1 MITADRDTLQERD
14 TDMKIEQGSYTLEQ
28 LCQEV
33 IDHTE
38 SAFEQYHVKHLK
50 FYFYI
55 ADEGWSSNFSDRY
68 ETQDYGEMT
77 KVSAEYTNRFG
88 AEDRADFFIGPY
100 GDESEII
107 TILTA
112 ETQEAIDQALL
123 PMLGRRDDISLMPIM
138 LEDFQRM
145 NELVLEHNDVRITE
159 FKSERVPDLA
169 EAEIRPSVQRSIE
182 YKGRD
187 GKEAIEE
194 LRSGYGVVPVRIQYE
209 HQNLSLKIDSRG
221 KFTLKKMNSKNF
233 DLLFELVEEV
243 IENVLELKDI
253 TKEIRFTEEEVESG
267 NLSITVPKVE
277 AGEVT
282 FDREF
287 TRVLAEDFVEGT
299 RNRDRVDFSF
309 TDVTMQAGSL
319 DFSAQVVDENRNSFF
334 SISATADEMRIV
346 PETNC
351 SFPSLIEFY
360 FCVLQLVDGGAELDL
375 HNSQTAS

>member
-1 MITADRDTLQERD
+1 ME
-14 TDMKIEQGSYTLEQ
+14 IEQGSYTLEQ

-38 SAFEQYHVKHLK
+38 STFEQYHVKHLK

-55 ADEGWSSNFSDRY
+55 ADEDWSSNFPDRY

-112 ETQEAIDQALL
+112 ETQEAVDQALL

-145 NELVLEHNDVRITE
+145 NELVLEHNEVRITE

-243 IENVLELKDI
+243 IENVLELKEI
-253 TKEIRFTEEEVESG
+253 TQEIRFTEEEVESG

-334 SISATADEMRIV
+334 NISATADEMRIV

-360 FCVLQLVDGGAELDL
+360 FCVLQLVDGSAELNL
-375 HNSQTAS
+375 HESQTAS

>member
-1 MITADRDTLQERD
+1 ME
-14 TDMKIEQGSYTLEQ
+14 IEQGSYTLEQ

-55 ADEGWSSNFSDRY
+55 ADEDWSSNFPDRY

-112 ETQEAIDQALL
+112 ETQEAVDQALL

-145 NELVLEHNDVRITE
+145 NELVLEHNEVRITE

-194 LRSGYGVVPVRIQYE
+194 LRSGYGVVPVRIQY
-209 HQNLSLKIDSRG
+209 
-221 KFTLKKMNSKNF
+221 
-233 DLLFELVEEV
+233 
-243 IENVLELKDI
+243 
-253 TKEIRFTEEEVESG
+253 
-267 NLSITVPKVE
+267 
-277 AGEVT
+277 
-282 FDREF
+282 
-287 TRVLAEDFVEGT
+287 
-299 RNRDRVDFSF
+299 
-309 TDVTMQAGSL
+309 
-319 DFSAQVVDENRNSFF
+319 
-334 SISATADEMRIV
+334 
-346 PETNC
+346 
-351 SFPSLIEFY
+351 
-360 FCVLQLVDGGAELDL
+360 
-375 HNSQTAS
+375 

>member
-1 MITADRDTLQERD
+1 MEITQY
-14 TDMKIEQGSYTLEQ
+14 KYTLKQ

-38 SAFEQYHVKHLK
+38 KAFEQHHVKHLK

-55 ADEGWSSNFSDRY
+55 ADKDWNADFPERF
-68 ETQDYGEMT
+68 ETEDYGEMT
-77 KVSAEYTNRFG
+77 KVSTEYMNRMG
-88 AEDRADFFIGPY
+88 AEDEVDFFIGPY
-100 GDESEII
+100 GDEREII
-107 TILTA
+107 TVLTA
-112 ETQEAIDQALL
+112 ETQEAIDQVLL
-123 PMLGRRDDISLMPIM
+123 PALNNRDDISLMPIM
-138 LEDFQRM
+138 LDDFQRM
-145 NELVLEHNDVRITE
+145 NELVLEHNNVRITE
-159 FKSERVPDLA
+159 FKSERIPDLA
-169 EAEIRPSVQRSIE
+169 DAKVRPSVNRSIE

-187 GKEAIEE
+187 GKKAIEE
-194 LRSGYGVVPVRIQYE
+194 LRSEYGVVPVRIQYE
-209 HQNLSLKIDSRG
+209 HQNLSLKIDSAG
-221 KFTLKKMNSKNF
+221 KFTLKKMNSENF

-243 IENVLELKDI
+243 VENVLELKDI
-253 TKEIRFTEEEVESG
+253 TQEIRFTEEEVESG

-334 SISATADEMRIV
+334 NISATADEMRIV

-360 FCVLQLVDGGAELDL
+360 FCVLQLVDGSAELDL
-375 HNSQTAS
+375 HESQTAS

>member
-1 MITADRDTLQERD
+1 
-14 TDMKIEQGSYTLEQ
+14 
-28 LCQEV
+28 
-33 IDHTE
+33 
-38 SAFEQYHVKHLK
+38 
-50 FYFYI
+50 
-55 ADEGWSSNFSDRY
+55 
-68 ETQDYGEMT
+68 
-77 KVSAEYTNRFG
+77 
-88 AEDRADFFIGPY
+88 
-100 GDESEII
+100 
-107 TILTA
+107 
-112 ETQEAIDQALL
+112 
-123 PMLGRRDDISLMPIM
+123 MLG
-138 LEDFQRM
+138 DFQRM

-194 LRSGYGVVPVRIQYE
+194 LRNGYGVVPVRIQYE

-221 KFTLKKMNSKNF
+221 KFTLKKINSKNF

-253 TKEIRFTEEEVESG
+253 TQEIRFTEEEVKSG
-267 NLSITVPKVE
+267 NLSIMVPKVE

-319 DFSAQVVDENRNSFF
+319 DFALTPQYFSVGIHSVDR
-334 SISATADEMRIV
+334 RI
-346 PETNC
+346 
-351 SFPSLIEFY
+351 L
-360 FCVLQLVDGGAELDL
+360 L
-375 HNSQTAS
+375 

>member
-1 MITADRDTLQERD
+1 ME
-14 TDMKIEQGSYTLEQ
+14 IEQGSYTLEQ

-55 ADEGWSSNFSDRY
+55 ADEDWNSNFPDRY

-159 FKSERVPDLA
+159 FKSKRVPDLA

-221 KFTLKKMNSKNF
+221 KFTLKKINSKNF

-253 TKEIRFTEEEVESG
+253 TQEIRFTEEEVESG

-334 SISATADEMRIV
+334 NISATADEMRIV

-360 FCVLQLVDGGAELDL
+360 FCVLQLVDGNAELDL